1 MSTLSTQEQFQEHS
15 EQEHMCFDLLKLLAA
30 LCSTRPSAGAD
41 QVAGSNNV
49 TKHPRRKSPSSP
61 ASPFEN
67 QYHSVCTIL
76 SLPEARP
83 IFTTHIL
90 GSDRL
95 HIMTAWFNGIIT
107 MIKLFPSSEELF
119 TSLPDSVTMKYCD
132 LYRVFVRFVAVL
144 KTILNVE
151 PIDNE
156 LRTIIVTFI
165 TNFENEILSMCSII
179 KTKKI
184 RRRVGPMNKS
194 EPKPEPES
202 EKKENIETGNES
214 KSESKKD
221 TPSVPAPSPM
231 PRRSTRLSNKSKM

>member
-1 MSTLSTQEQFQEHS
+1 MYYVLFHTTINLIELISKMSTLSTQEQFQEHS
-15 EQEHMCFDLLKLLAA
+15 EQEHMCFDLLKLLA
-30 LCSTRPSAGAD
+30 
-41 QVAGSNNV
+41 
-49 TKHPRRKSPSSP
+49 SP

-67 QYHSVCTIL
+67 QYNSVCTIL

-90 GSDRL
+90 GTDRL
-95 HIMTAWFNGIIT
+95 HIMTAWLNGIVT
-107 MIKLFPSSEELF
+107 MIKLFPTSEELF

-165 TNFENEILSMCSII
+165 TNFDNEVLSMCRII
-179 KTKKI
+179 KTRRI
-184 RRRVGPMNKS
+184 LRRVGPKNKS
-194 EPKPEPES
+194 EPKPKPET

-214 KSESKKD
+214 KKD
-221 TPSVPAPSPM
+221 TSSVSAPSPSPT
-231 PRRSTRLSNKSKM
+231 PRRSSRLSNKK

>member
-15 EQEHMCFDLLKLLAA
+15 EQEHMCFDLLKLLA
-30 LCSTRPSAGAD
+30 
-41 QVAGSNNV
+41 
-49 TKHPRRKSPSSP
+49 SP

-67 QYHSVCTIL
+67 QYNSVCTIL

-90 GSDRL
+90 GTDRL
-95 HIMTAWFNGIIT
+95 QIMTAWLNGIVT
-107 MIKLFPSSEELF
+107 MIKLFPTSEELF
-119 TSLPDSVTMKYCD
+119 TSLPDSVTLKYCD

-165 TNFENEILSMCSII
+165 TNFDNEVLSMCRII

-184 RRRVGPMNKS
+184 RRRVGPKNKS
-194 EPKPEPES
+194 EPKPET
-202 EKKENIETGNES
+202 EKKENIES
-214 KSESKKD
+214 KSKKD
-221 TPSVPAPSPM
+221 TSSVSAPSPSPT
-231 PRRSTRLSNKSKM
+231 PRRSSRLSNKK

>member
-15 EQEHMCFDLLKLLAA
+15 EQEHMCFDLLKLLA
-30 LCSTRPSAGAD
+30 
-41 QVAGSNNV
+41 
-49 TKHPRRKSPSSP
+49 SP

-90 GSDRL
+90 GTDRL
-95 HIMTAWFNGIIT
+95 HIMTAWLNGIIT
-107 MIKLFPSSEELF
+107 MIKLFPTSEELF

-156 LRTIIVTFI
+156 LRTIIVAFI
-165 TNFENEILSMCSII
+165 TNFENEVLSICRII
-179 KTKKI
+179 KTSRI
-184 RRRVGPMNKS
+184 RRRVGPKNISKP
-194 EPKPEPES
+194 EPKPET
-202 EKKENIETGNES
+202 EKKENNES
-214 KSESKKD
+214 KSKKD
-221 TPSVPAPSPM
+221 TSSVSAPSPSPSPT
-231 PRRSTRLSNKSKM
+231 PRRSSRLRNKK

>member
-1 MSTLSTQEQFQEHS
+1 LYYVLFHTTINLIELISKMSTLSTQEQFQEHS
-15 EQEHMCFDLLKLLAA
+15 EQEHMCFDLLKLLA
-30 LCSTRPSAGAD
+30 
-41 QVAGSNNV
+41 
-49 TKHPRRKSPSSP
+49 SP

-90 GSDRL
+90 GTDRL
-95 HIMTAWFNGIIT
+95 HIMTAWLNGIIT
-107 MIKLFPSSEELF
+107 MIKLFPTSEELF
-119 TSLPDSVTMKYCD
+119 TSLPDSVTIKYCD

-165 TNFENEILSMCSII
+165 TNFDNEVLSMCRII
-179 KTKKI
+179 KT
-184 RRRVGPMNKS
+184 RRVLRRVGLKNKS
-194 EPKPEPES
+194 EPKPET
-202 EKKENIETGNES
+202 EKKENFETGNES

-231 PRRSTRLSNKSKM
+231 PRRSARLSNKSKM

>member
-1 MSTLSTQEQFQEHS
+1 MYYVLFHTTINLIELISKMSTLSTQEQFQEHS
-15 EQEHMCFDLLKLLAA
+15 EQEHMCFDLLKLLA
-30 LCSTRPSAGAD
+30 
-41 QVAGSNNV
+41 
-49 TKHPRRKSPSSP
+49 SP

-90 GSDRL
+90 GTDRL
-95 HIMTAWFNGIIT
+95 QIMTAWLNGIIT
-107 MIKLFPSSEELF
+107 MIKLFPTSEELF

-156 LRTIIVTFI
+156 LRTIIVAFI
-165 TNFENEILSMCSII
+165 TNFDNEVLSMCRII
-179 KTKKI
+179 KTRRI
-184 RRRVGPMNKS
+184 LRRVGPKNKS
-194 EPKPEPES
+194 EPKPEPKPET
-202 EKKENIETGNES
+202 EKKENNES
-214 KSESKKD
+214 KSKKD
-221 TPSVPAPSPM
+221 TSTVSAPSPT
-231 PRRSTRLSNKSKM
+231 PRRSTRIRNKK